1 MIGILYLTLSNNYNL
16 EKKAIN
22 TVEIKMELKKKHLII
37 DLADIFIAAIAKTN
51 RLPIATLNY
60 KHFSKIEELKIVSV

>member
-1 MIGILYLTLSNNYNL
+1 
-16 EKKAIN
+16 
-22 TVEIKMELKKKHLII
+22 MELKKKHLII

-60 KHFSKIEELKIVSV
+60 KHFSKIEELKIVRV